1 MRDIVDLRDSWR
13 HAHAATYARICGG
26 VAHPIKRR
34 GRKPGACSKKSSL
47 RAANKKRRTGKADF
61 DNLIM
66 DDETTQRSCAATS
79 DARWKR
85 NSTSVAHKSLTTQSI
100 HDRNK
105 TNFDICSSVFSDS
118 EKDCDEYQAGGD
130 EAPGNLTK
138 TFSTGQG
145 PSYAWSESR
154 RPRTLAIYD
163 RRCRLH
169 TTKPQCVEQSRRAVA
184 AASVVEVH
192 ALEVPH
198 RLWVERRVSNEYVRR
213 ATALLSYAHD
223 HSYCSELR
231 RRCSDL
237 ETEATM
243 LFGADDDDTSAN
255 RGTWDASIAATAAVF
270 AAVDAVATGE
280 AKNALCAVR
289 PPGHHAGPA
298 LRAQGA
304 PTNGYCVFNHAALG
318 AKYAVHERGLRRV
331 AVLDFDVHHGNGT
344 EDALARTFDPSF
356 LFISIHAAGENVFPG
371 TGRLPEECAKDA
383 QWNFDSVTHRKLRRS
398 GSIAN
403 LHRFLDTGSA
413 DVRLKASRCA
423 DQANSKEDTP
433 HRSLR
438 SRRASEKLTVKV
450 HSPHPGVVNLP
461 MEPPPVTSDWL
472 LRLALPR
479 AISELERFGPELIL
493 LSSGFDAHRRDPVN
507 LGRLDASD
515 YGEITWQLLSKHI
528 ASVYDC

>member
-1 MRDIVDLRDSWR
+1 
-13 HAHAATYARICGG
+13 
-26 VAHPIKRR
+26 
-34 GRKPGACSKKSSL
+34 
-47 RAANKKRRTGKADF
+47 
-61 DNLIM
+61 M
-66 DDETTQRSCAATS
+66 DDETAQRPGEVNS

-85 NSTSVAHKSLTTQSI
+85 NSTSVAHESATKHSI
-100 HDRNK
+100 HDSNK
-105 TNFDICSSVFSDS
+105 TNFDLNSSVFSDS
-118 EKDCDEYQAGGD
+118 EKECDANQADEDDVSGD
-130 EAPGNLTK
+130 FANH
-138 TFSTGQG
+138 FSTGQRQL
-145 PSYAWSESR
+145 YAWSESR

-192 ALEVPH
+192 AREVPH

-223 HSYCSELR
+223 RAYCSELR

-289 PPGHHAGPA
+289 PPGHHAGPS

-371 TGRLPEECAKDA
+371 TGRLPEDCVKDA
-383 QWNFDSVTHRKLRRS
+383 QWAFDPRTHRKLTRS

-403 LHRFLDTGSA
+403 LHHLQNPGSA
-413 DVRLKASRCA
+413 DVSGKTSRCV
-423 DQANSKEDTP
+423 DQAGSKEDAP

-438 SRRASEKLTVKV
+438 SRRAAEKLKVKV
-450 HSPHPGVVNLP
+450 HSPHPGVLNLP
-461 MEPPPVTSDWL
+461 VEPPPVTSDWL

-515 YGEITWQLLSKHI
+515 YSDITQQLLSKFF
-528 ASVYDC
+528 AAR